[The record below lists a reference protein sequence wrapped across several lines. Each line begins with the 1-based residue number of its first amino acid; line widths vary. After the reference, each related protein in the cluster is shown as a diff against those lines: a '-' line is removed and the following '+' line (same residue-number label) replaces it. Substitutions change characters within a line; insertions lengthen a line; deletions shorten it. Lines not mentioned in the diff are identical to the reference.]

1 MPEIADILA
10 EFSERLSRIEAALD
24 GSNGPKFERE
34 WYTVAEA
41 ADVLEKAPFTVREWC
56 RHDRINAMKRN
67 TGRGR
72 ALEWMISHQEIER
85 IINKGLLPSRL

>member
-1 MPEIADILA
+1 MPELAEILA
-10 EFSERLSRIEAALD
+10 ELAERLSRIEAAL
-24 GSNGPKFERE
+24 NGNNGTRFEKE

-41 ADVLEKAPFTVREWC
+41 ADVLGKAPFTVREWC
-56 RHDRINAMKRN
+56 RHDRINATKRN

-85 IINKGLLPSRL
+85 IINKGLLPARM